1 MPAALAACTR
11 QRQTVGMSDAT
22 TAGRAAAEAGPIRV
36 REAPNGALTYA
47 IAIPPERLP
56 AVAPERLLAAWAMA
70 RRAAALARWGAP
82 RQMVFHR
89 DDAPPIEIVIAD
101 ADACCWAEAVDSEV
115 GLDTL
120 PGLALCLRLLALIEV
135 LTRAPWL
142 AGMFDVTPD
151 GIDLHPALLRA
162 AAIVPLDSGARFDEP
177 GLRRLL
183 SRPLPRPSPRSSPLG
198 GRLAPR
204 PIA

>member
-1 MPAALAACTR
+1 MPDPA
-11 QRQTVGMSDAT
+11 
-22 TAGRAAAEAGPIRV
+22 TAGCTAAEGGPIRV

-47 IAIPPERLP
+47 VAVPPERLP
-56 AVAPERLLAAWAMA
+56 AVAPDRLLAAWAMA
-70 RRAAALARWGAP
+70 RRAAALERWGPP

-89 DDAPPIEIVIAD
+89 DDAPPTEIVIAD
-101 ADACCWAEAVDSEV
+101 ADAGCWAEAVDSEV

-120 PGLALCLRLLALIEV
+120 SGLALCLRLLALIEV
-135 LTRAPWL
+135 LTRASWL

-162 AAIVPLDSGARFDEP
+162 AASMPLDSGARFDEP

-183 SRPLPRPSPRSSPLG
+183 SRPLPRPSPRSSSPG
-198 GRLAPR
+198 S
-204 PIA
+204 IALP